1 MIAVSLFFNNQSI
14 TSGLIVGS
22 IVSLVLYTTL
32 WWTIS
37 VIFSKKEH
45 QRPVETL
52 FAILLFV
59 FKLPVVGVALYFAFR
74 YLEIN
79 PFALVAGIGVTQ
91 IAIFF
96 LGTSNLFK
104 KRRAPK

>member
-1 MIAVSLFFNNQSI
+1 VS
-14 TSGLIVGS
+14 
-22 IVSLVLYTTL
+22 L

-37 VIFSKKEH
+37 VIFRKKEG

-52 FAILLFV
+52 FAVLVFV

-74 YLEIN
+74 YLDIN
-79 PFALVAGIGVTQ
+79 LFALVAGIAVTQ
-91 IAIFF
+91 IAIVC

-104 KRRAPK
+104 RRRAPK

>member
-1 MIAVSLFFNNQSI
+1 
-14 TSGLIVGS
+14 
-22 IVSLVLYTTL
+22 
-32 WWTIS
+32 
-37 VIFSKKEH
+37 
-45 QRPVETL
+45 
-52 FAILLFV
+52 LFV

>member
-1 MIAVSLFFNNQSI
+1 MIAVSLLFNNRPI
-14 TSGLIVGS
+14 TTGLIVGS
-22 IVSLVLYTTL
+22 ILSIVLYVSL

-37 VIFSKKEH
+37 VIFRKKEG

-52 FAILLFV
+52 FAVLVFV
-59 FKLPVVGVALYFAFR
+59 FKLPVVGVALYFVFR
-74 YLEIN
+74 YLDIN
-79 PFALVAGIGVTQ
+79 LFALVAGIGVTQ
-91 IAIFF
+91 IAIVC

>member
-1 MIAVSLFFNNQSI
+1 MIAVSLLFNNRPI
-14 TSGLIVGS
+14 TTGLIVGS
-22 IVSLVLYTTL
+22 ILSIVLYVSL

-37 VIFSKKEH
+37 VIFRKKEG

-52 FAILLFV
+52 FAVLVFV

-74 YLEIN
+74 YLDIN
-79 PFALVAGIGVTQ
+79 LFALVAGIAVTQ
-91 IAIFF
+91 IAIVC

-104 KRRAPK
+104 RRRAPK